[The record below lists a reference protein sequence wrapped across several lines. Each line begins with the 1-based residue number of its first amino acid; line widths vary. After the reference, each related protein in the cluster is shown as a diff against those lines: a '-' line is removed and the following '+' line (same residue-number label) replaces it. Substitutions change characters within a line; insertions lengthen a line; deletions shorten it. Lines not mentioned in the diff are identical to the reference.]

1 MLSAANP
8 EKAVQLTF
16 VSVYRLRPESH
27 IRRHVGSQWR
37 INTHL
42 GLVTPQGAH
51 IRVWNESR
59 NWQVGRALAFLD
71 AAEHEV
77 IHGGDVD
84 RCVLNVV
91 SWHPNVM
98 QQLHVDPVFAAHFTN
113 IGGLDMVEESRIMS
127 RELELHG

>member
-71 AAEHEV
+71 AAVHEV
-77 IHGGDVD
+77 IHDGDVD
-84 RCVLNVV
+84 LCVLNVV